1 MKNIRHQLILL
12 LLTTLILP
20 HLVFSQDNLSFELDY
35 KVNRVYPS
43 LSITKQQLNE
53 ARTLFDINEY
63 YKPSWVKEYIS
74 VEVSASHQGKI
85 KRAVGKS
92 NTLNQA
98 QKALMNTVDSGTDIS
113 VKINYIPN
121 NNLKHND
128 PKETNFTFI
137 VEPENEAAY
146 IGGVQ
151 QLKQYL
157 KENVE
162 DKISDEVFE
171 IYRLTA
177 VKFVVDE
184 EGQIVDAQVFESPA
198 QTFRDTK
205 TEELLL
211 EAVCNMPNWIP
222 AQYANG
228 MKVKQEFVLTAGD
241 HRSCVINLLNIRR
254 NGK

>member
-1 MKNIRHQLILL
+1 MKNIWYQLILFL
-12 LLTTLILP
+12 FIALTLP
-20 HLVFSQDNLSFELDY
+20 HLVFSQDNQSFELDY

-43 LSITKQQLNE
+43 LSITKQQLHE
-53 ARTLFDINEY
+53 ARTLLDINEY
-63 YKPSWVKEYIS
+63 YKPSWVKTYIS

-85 KRAVGKS
+85 KKAVGKS

-98 QKALMNTVDSGTDIS
+98 QKNLMNTVDAGTDIS
-113 VKINYIPN
+113 VQIDYIPN
-121 NNLKHND
+121 NNLTHND

-137 VEPENEAAY
+137 VEPENEATY
-146 IGGVQ
+146 SSGVQ

-157 KENVE
+157 KENVA

-177 VKFVVDE
+177 VKFAVDE
-184 EGQIVDAQVFESPA
+184 AGQIVDAHIFESPA

-205 TEELLL
+205 TEEFLL
-211 EAVCNMPNWIP
+211 EAVCNMPNWTP

-241 HRSCVINLLNIRR
+241 HRSCLINLLNIRQH
-254 NGK
+254 GK